1 MAFLCLRISSVVQL
15 LTSVPGALPR
25 ATRPLLDV
33 GLVLL
38 FTAHSTVLALRLR
51 RHRGWT
57 RSLAWTDVAVGCVVL
72 LGQAAITAP
81 TDRLDTWDAW
91 GYAVT
96 LSCAM
101 AAGVGLRRLRE
112 MLVASLLL
120 MGCYLWES
128 VLMGQ
133 VAQWSTAV
141 TNSVAYVAFAA
152 AGWVSAR
159 YLRRFGAD
167 ADTYRE
173 QAAAMAATA
182 EGERHRRLLHDQAT
196 VLAMLS
202 QDVADPDLLAAL
214 RRQAASGASRISSFL
229 HGSPHPTDAGTLGGS
244 IRSAAEDFTDLPL
257 TVNVD
262 LVDDLPVDPQVAVAV
277 REAITTLLHN
287 VRVHAQATTC
297 VLHADTEGTA
307 FEVTVRDDGVGFDP
321 GTSLAAGRTT
331 GGGFGL
337 SRQVVEPL
345 RHLGIAVEVT
355 SSPGAGTT
363 ITLTGR
369 TAGTTAP
376 VADPG
381 DYRGPPRDS

>member
-1 MAFLCLRISSVVQL
+1 MAFLCLRVSSVVQL

-38 FTAHSTVLALRLR
+38 FTMHTTVLALRLR
-51 RHRGWT
+51 RQRGWT

-72 LGQAAITAP
+72 LGQVAITAP
-81 TDRLDTWDAW
+81 DDRLDTWDAW

-128 VLMGQ
+128 VLMAQ
-133 VAQWSTAV
+133 VPQWSTAV

-173 QAAAMAATA
+173 QAAALAATA

-196 VLAMLS
+196 VLSLLS
-202 QDVADPDLLAAL
+202 QDVTDPDLLVAL

-229 HGSPHPTDAGTLGGS
+229 HGSTYPADTGTLGGN
-244 IRSAAEDFTDLPL
+244 IRSAAEGFTDLPL

-277 REAITTLLHN
+277 QEAISTLLHN
-287 VRVHAQATTC
+287 VRVHAKATTC
-297 VLHADTEGTA
+297 VLHADTEGAA
-307 FEVTVRDDGVGFDP
+307 FEITVHDDGVGFDP
-321 GTSLAAGRTT
+321 ATSAAAGRAT

-337 SRQVVEPL
+337 SRQVIEPL
-345 RHLGIAVEVT
+345 RRLGISVEVT
-355 SSPGAGTT
+355 SRPGAGTT
-363 ITLTGR
+363 ITLTG
-369 TAGTTAP
+369 TTAP
-376 VADPG
+376 GTSDPG
-381 DYRGPPRDS
+381 DHRGPPGAA